1 MAQPRAKEQGW
12 RERESGQDPGVPYS
26 RGAHAHTPDALS
38 PLICAMCMLS
48 PAKGQL
54 KNSDLSKALTSS
66 FVFYWDLKWR
76 KANFQAKSRAWESS
90 RPDPTYVSVFR
101 SASASAASSTT

>member
-1 MAQPRAKEQGW
+1 
-12 RERESGQDPGVPYS
+12 
-26 RGAHAHTPDALS
+26 
-38 PLICAMCMLS
+38 MLS

-66 FVFYWDLKWR
+66 FVFYWDLKKR
-76 KANFQAKSRAWESS
+76 KANFQAKSRTWGSS

-101 SASASAASSTT
+101 SASASAASSTTWPTPLWAQSLCLTSALGSLC